1 MSEFRIHHHASE
13 LLNLLGASTGDGPEV
28 YAEMLTKNL
37 TPYVTTQVS
46 AHAAKRKIAE
56 TSTTPR
62 DFLRKY
68 DELKSKNVRE
78 LDPLVY
84 MLSRLA
90 EDKQMLTFL
99 EKNSKDR
106 GRARLGA
113 IASGAKASALAA
125 AEAVLDSV
133 PASGTMSQH
142 EVNELRTKLA
152 TVTSSASQ
160 SGSSPEAVL
169 KALREK
175 QAKRTGNLPPT
186 PSWVKERPYLS
197 RDYVTET
204 SIINSSTVPM
214 TVGTLPL
221 PMQELAIVED
231 LLFLMMGVEGKYLLV
246 KPLKDKFSPRSF
258 TIDKTLEISML
269 ELVQRMLPV
278 CSHYSTICR
287 FMEDKSSFEHGLV
300 NHALCAAMRTLLKE
314 YLILVA
320 QLEHQF
326 RLGQLSLQKLWFY
339 IQPCMRTM
347 EILSSIAVA
356 IDKGSCKGGSVLTL
370 LHEKTV
376 GYTGDSKSQDLC
388 LFLTQAACVPYF
400 DILEQWIY
408 KGIISDP
415 YSEFLVAEHG
425 SVQKEK
431 VTEDYNDAYWEQ
443 RYTVVRE
450 NIPIFLEKVAHKIL
464 STGKYLNVIRQ
475 CGQNV
480 QCPNADEIIYTL
492 HEREYVDK
500 IEKAYS
506 YASKTLLDLLMDDR
520 ALMARLRSIK
530 HYFLMDLG
538 DFFVQFMDLAEDEMR
553 KNMDDIMPSRL
564 ENLLELALRTITANS
579 DPYKDDLRVDLLPY
593 DLITQLFR
601 ILSVAYDS
609 RGATAYNQDPTELQ
623 ISGLEAFS
631 FDYEVKWPVSLIL
644 SKKALTK
651 YQMLFRHLFYA
662 RHVERQLCNVWV
674 SNKRAKQF
682 TLNSSHWYA
691 AAFALRQRMLHFVQT
706 YEHYMM
712 FEVLEPSWHVME
724 KSLKTVTNIDG
735 VLENHNDFLDRCLKD
750 CMLTNPELL
759 KVVSKLMLVCV
770 TFTNCMQRFTQSASV
785 ESQETDAPGVSPM
798 NKKGP
803 PPGEQE
809 KKKTTFKI
817 VSEHVDQMISGEDFE
832 RTIQNF
838 DNNFSLHLMD
848 LLEKL
853 SHYSTMDCEHQMLNI
868 IARLDHNGYYTAQ
881 LEKKAAAQDA
891 SALSGPMA
899 SKTSTKSSSSLLS
912 ASAENVAGDVPSTSA
927 QMRSAAS
934 LDQLPGSSRGTKSSA
949 KPTSLPDLSD
959 SKGTKK

>member
-13 LLNLLGASTGDGPEV
+13 LLNLLGASSGNGPEV
-28 YAEMLTKNL
+28 YAEILTKNL

-84 MLSRLA
+84 LLSRLA

-106 GRARLGA
+106 YRARVEA
-113 IASGAKASALAA
+113 ITSGAKIGSAAA
-125 AEAVLDSV
+125 AEAILDSI

-152 TVTSSASQ
+152 TVTSSAGQ
-160 SGSSPEAVL
+160 SGSNPEAVL

-175 QAKRTGNLPPT
+175 QAKRAGNLPPT
-186 PSWVKERPYLS
+186 PSWVSQRPYLS

-204 SIINSSTVPM
+204 SVVNSSTVPIS
-214 TVGTLPL
+214 VGTLPL

-231 LLFLMMGVEGKYLLV
+231 LLFLMMGIEGKYLLV
-246 KPLKDKFSPRSF
+246 KPLKDKFNPRSF
-258 TIDKTLEISML
+258 TIDKTLETSML
-269 ELVQRMLPV
+269 ELVQRILPV

-287 FMEDKSSFEHGLV
+287 FMEGKSSFEHGLV

-339 IQPCMRTM
+339 VQPCLRTM
-347 EILSSIAVA
+347 EILSSIVMA
-356 IDKGSCKGGSVLTL
+356 IDKASCKGGAVLTL

-376 GYTGDSKSQDLC
+376 GYTGDTKSQDLC

-492 HEREYVDK
+492 HEREYVEK
-500 IEKAYS
+500 IEKAYG
-506 YASKTLLDLLMDDR
+506 YASKTLLDLLMDER
-520 ALMARLRSIK
+520 ALMDRLRSIK

-538 DFFVQFMDLAEDEMR
+538 DFFVQFMDLAEDEMK

-564 ENLLELALRTITANS
+564 ENLLELALRTSTANS

-609 RGATAYNQDPTELQ
+609 RGATTYNQDPTELQ

-631 FDYEVKWPVSLIL
+631 FDYVVKWPVSLIL

-674 SNKRAKQF
+674 SNKRAKLF

-712 FEVLEPSWHVME
+712 FEVLEPSWHLME
-724 KSLKTVTNIDG
+724 KSFKTVTNIDG

-770 TFTNCMQRFTQSASV
+770 TFTNCMQRFTQSATV
-785 ESQETDAPGVSPM
+785 ESQEIIAPGVGVMS
-798 NKKGP
+798 KKGP
-803 PPGEQE
+803 PPDEQE
-809 KKKTTFKI
+809 KKKATVKVI
-817 VSEHVDQMISGEDFE
+817 SEHVDQMISGEDFE

-853 SHYSTMDCEHQMLNI
+853 SHYSTIDCEHQMLNI
-868 IARLDHNGYYTAQ
+868 IARLDHNGFYTAQ

-891 SALSGPMA
+891 G
-899 SKTSTKSSSSLLS
+899 LS
-912 ASAENVAGDVPSTSA
+912 ASQAPIKSAAETATGDFSSGSA
-927 QMRSAAS
+927 QMRSVAS
-934 LDQLPGSSRGTKSSA
+934 SDHLSPDSSRSSRLST
-949 KPTSLPDLSD
+949 KPTSLPDLSNG
-959 SKGTKK
+959 KAARK

>member
-1 MSEFRIHHHASE
+1 MISHEFQNHRLANIKR
-13 LLNLLGASTGDGPEV
+13 ASTGDGPEV

-37 TPYVTTQVS
+37 TP
-46 AHAAKRKIAE
+46 
-56 TSTTPR
+56 
-62 DFLRKY
+62 
-68 DELKSKNVRE
+68 VRE

-84 MLSRLA
+84 LLSRLA

-106 GRARLGA
+106 SKAHLVA
-113 IASGAKASALAA
+113 ISSGAKSSALAKA
-125 AEAVLDSV
+125 DAIQDII
-133 PASGTMSQH
+133 PASGPMSQH
-142 EVNELRTKLA
+142 ELNELRTKLA
-152 TVTSSASQ
+152 SVTSSAGQ

-186 PSWVKERPYLS
+186 PSWVSERPYLS
-197 RDYVTET
+197 RDYV
-204 SIINSSTVPM
+204 SGPGISQSTPPVS
-214 TVGTLPL
+214 VGTLPL

-246 KPLKDKFSPRSF
+246 KPLKDKYSARSF
-258 TIDKTLEISML
+258 TIDKTLEITLL
-269 ELVQRMLPV
+269 ELVQRILPV

-287 FMEDKSSFEHGLV
+287 FMEAKSSFEHGLV

-356 IDKGSCKGGSVLTL
+356 IDKGSCKGGAVLTL

-376 GYTGDSKSQDLC
+376 GYTGDRKSQDLC

-415 YSEFLVAEHG
+415 YSEVA
-425 SVQKEK
+425 Q
-431 VTEDYNDAYWEQ
+431 N
-443 RYTVVRE
+443 
-450 NIPIFLEKVAHKIL
+450 IL
-464 STGKYLNVIRQ
+464 STGKYLNVFRQ

-492 HEREYVDK
+492 NEREYVEK

-506 YASKTLLDLLMDDR
+506 YASKTLLDLLMDER

-538 DFFVQFMDLAEDEMR
+538 DFFVQFMDLAEDEMK

-564 ENLLELALRTITANS
+564 ETLLELALRTSTANN

-609 RGATAYNQDPTELQ
+609 K
-623 ISGLEAFS
+623 GLEAFS
-631 FDYEVKWPVSLIL
+631 FDYVVKWPVSLIL

-682 TLNSSHWYA
+682 TLNSSPWYA

-750 CMLTNPELL
+750 CMLTNIELL

-770 TFTNCMQRFTQSASV
+770 TFTNCMQVVF
-785 ESQETDAPGVSPM
+785 D
-798 NKKGP
+798 
-803 PPGEQE
+803 
-809 KKKTTFKI
+809 
-817 VSEHVDQMISGEDFE
+817 HVDQMISGEDFE
-832 RTIQNF
+832 RTVQNF
-838 DNNFSLHLMD
+838 DNNFSRHLMD

-853 SHYSTMDCEHQMLNI
+853 SHYSTTDCEHQMLNI

-881 LEKKAAAQDA
+881 LEKYVAEES
-891 SALSGPMA
+891 SALNGSSDP
-899 SKTSTKSSSSLLS
+899 KTETKSSSSLLS
-912 ASAENVAGDVPSTSA
+912 ASVDNLADVPA
-927 QMRSAAS
+927 HLRSAVP
-934 LDQLPGSSRGTKSSA
+934 LDQLQNGQSY
-949 KPTSLPDLSD
+949 
-959 SKGTKK
+959 

>member
-1 MSEFRIHHHASE
+1 MSEFRIHHHVSE
-13 LLNLLGASTGDGPEV
+13 LLSLLGASSGDGPEV
-28 YAEMLTKNL
+28 YAEILTKNL

-106 GRARLGA
+106 YRARLGA
-113 IASGAKASALAA
+113 ITSGAKINASAA
-125 AEAVLDSV
+125 AEAVLDSL

-160 SGSSPEAVL
+160 SGSNPEAVL

-175 QAKRTGNLPPT
+175 QAKRAGNLPPT
-186 PSWVKERPYLS
+186 PSWVSQRPYLS
-197 RDYVTET
+197 RDYVTEA
-204 SIINSSTVPM
+204 SVINSSTVPM
-214 TVGTLPL
+214 SVGTLPL

-246 KPLKDKFSPRSF
+246 KPLKDKFNPRSF
-258 TIDKTLEISML
+258 TIDKTLEMSML
-269 ELVQRMLPV
+269 ELVQRILPV

-287 FMEDKSSFEHGLV
+287 FMEGKSSFEHGLV

-339 IQPCMRTM
+339 VQPCLRTM
-347 EILSSIAVA
+347 EILSSIVVA
-356 IDKGSCKGGSVLTL
+356 IDKGSCKGGAVLTL

-376 GYTGDSKSQDLC
+376 GFTGDSKSQDLS

-408 KGIISDP
+408 KGIINDP

-431 VTEDYNDAYWEQ
+431 LTEDYNDAYWEQ

-492 HEREYVDK
+492 NEREYVEK

-520 ALMARLRSIK
+520 ALMDRLRSIK

-538 DFFVQFMDLAEDEMR
+538 DFFVQFMDLAEDEMK

-564 ENLLELALRTITANS
+564 ENLLELALRTSTANN

-609 RGATAYNQDPTELQ
+609 KGTTSYNQDPTELQ

-631 FDYEVKWPVSLIL
+631 FDYVVKWPVSLIL

-674 SNKRAKQF
+674 SNKRAKLF

-724 KSLKTVTNIDG
+724 KSFKTVTNIDG

-770 TFTNCMQRFTQSASV
+770 TFTNCMQRFTQSATV
-785 ESQETDAPGVSPM
+785 ESQETDAPGLSVM

-803 PPGEQE
+803 PLNEQE
-809 KKKTTFKI
+809 KKKTTVKVI
-817 VSEHVDQMISGEDFE
+817 SEHVDQMISGEDFE

-853 SHYSTMDCEHQMLNI
+853 SHYSTIDCEHQMLNI
-868 IARLDHNGYYTAQ
+868 IARLDHNGFYTAQ
-881 LEKKAAAQDA
+881 LEKKAAAQGQDSVA
-891 SALSGPMA
+891 PTGLSV
-899 SKTSTKSSSSLLS
+899 SKTQT
-912 ASAENVAGDVPSTSA
+912 DDITSVLA

-934 LDQLPGSSRGTKSSA
+934 SEQLGPDSSLISRLAA
-949 KPTSLPDLSD
+949 KPTSLPDS
-959 SKGTKK
+959 SNGNAPKKIP

>member
-1 MSEFRIHHHASE
+1 MSEFRIHHHVSE
-13 LLNLLGASTGDGPEV
+13 LLSLLGASTGDGPEV
-28 YAEMLTKNL
+28 YAEILTKNL

-62 DFLRKY
+62 DFLKKY

-99 EKNSKDR
+99 EKNTKDR
-106 GRARLGA
+106 SRARVGA
-113 IASGAKASALAA
+113 LASGSKTSAIAA

-133 PASGTMSQH
+133 PASGTMTQL

-175 QAKRTGNLPPT
+175 QARRTGNLPPT
-186 PSWVKERPYLS
+186 PSWVSERPYLS
-197 RDYVTET
+197 RDYVTAGLTT
-204 SIINSSTVPM
+204 SSAVPVS
-214 TVGTLPL
+214 VGTLPL

-246 KPLKDKFSPRSF
+246 KPLKDKFSARSF

-269 ELVQRMLPV
+269 ELVQRILPV

-287 FMEDKSSFEHGLV
+287 FIEGKSSFEHGIV
-300 NHALCAAMRTLLKE
+300 NHALCAAMKTLLKE

-356 IDKGSCKGGSVLTL
+356 IDKGSCKGGAVLTL

-431 VTEDYNDAYWEQ
+431 LTEDYNDAYWEQ

-492 HEREYVDK
+492 HEREYVEK

-506 YASKTLLDLLMDDR
+506 YASKTLLDLLMDDQ

-538 DFFVQFMDLAEDEMR
+538 DFFVQFMDLAEDEMK

-564 ENLLELALRTITANS
+564 ENLLELALRTSTANS

-609 RGATAYNQDPTELQ
+609 RGATSYNQDPTELQ

-631 FDYEVKWPVSLIL
+631 FDYVVKWPVSLIL

-712 FEVLEPSWHVME
+712 FEVLEPSWHLME

-798 NKKGP
+798 NKRGP

-809 KKKTTFKI
+809 KKKTTFKV
-817 VSEHVDQMISGEDFE
+817 VSDHVDQMISGEDFE

-838 DNNFSLHLMD
+838 DSNFALHLMD

-853 SHYSTMDCEHQMLNI
+853 SHYSTIDCEHQMLNI

-881 LEKKAAAQDA
+881 LEKRAAGQDT
-891 SALSGPMA
+891 SGPPTP
-899 SKTSTKSSSSLLS
+899 KTPTKSSSSLS
-912 ASAENVAGDVPSTSA
+912 AAAEN

-934 LDQLPGSSRGTKSSA
+934 LDQLPDSSRALKYSL
-949 KPTSLPDLSD
+949 KPPSLPDMSD
-959 SKGTKK
+959 GKGTKK

>member
-1 MSEFRIHHHASE
+1 MSEFRIHHHVSQ
-13 LLNLLGASTGDGPEV
+13 LLGLLGASTGDGPEV

-46 AHAAKRKIAE
+46 AHAAKKKIAE
-56 TSTTPR
+56 TSSTPR
-62 DFLRKY
+62 DFLKKY

-84 MLSRLA
+84 LLSRLA

-106 GRARLGA
+106 SKAHLVA
-113 IASGAKASALAA
+113 ISSGAKSSVIAKAD
-125 AEAVLDSV
+125 AVQDII
-133 PASGTMSQH
+133 PPSGPMSQH
-142 EVNELRTKLA
+142 ELNELRTKLA
-152 TVTSSASQ
+152 SVTSSNSQ

-175 QAKRTGNLPPT
+175 QARRTGNLPPT
-186 PSWVKERPYLS
+186 PSWVTERPYLS
-197 RDYVTET
+197 RDYV
-204 SIINSSTVPM
+204 SGAGSSHATPPVS
-214 TVGTLPL
+214 VGTLPL

-246 KPLKDKFSPRSF
+246 KPLKDKYSARSF
-258 TIDKTLEISML
+258 TIDKTLEITLL
-269 ELVQRMLPV
+269 ELVQRILPV
-278 CSHYSTICR
+278 CSNYSTICR
-287 FMEDKSSFEHGLV
+287 FMEAKSSFEHGLV

-347 EILSSIAVA
+347 EILSSISVA
-356 IDKGSCKGGSVLTL
+356 IDKGSCKGGAVLTL

-376 GYTGDSKSQDLC
+376 GYTGDRKSQDLC

-425 SVQKEK
+425 SIQKEK

-450 NIPIFLEKVAHKIL
+450 NIPVFLEKVAQNIL
-464 STGKYLNVIRQ
+464 STGKYLNVFRQ

-492 HEREYVDK
+492 NEREYVEK

-506 YASKTLLDLLMDDR
+506 YASKTLLDLLMDER

-538 DFFVQFMDLAEDEMR
+538 DFFVQFMDLAEDEMK

-564 ENLLELALRTITANS
+564 ETLLELALRTSTANN

-609 RGATAYNQDPTELQ
+609 KGTTTYNQDPTELQ

-631 FDYEVKWPVSLIL
+631 FDYVVKWPVSLIL

-682 TLNSSHWYA
+682 TLNSSPWYA

-735 VLENHNDFLDRCLKD
+735 VLEKHNDFLDRCLKD
-750 CMLTNPELL
+750 CMLTNIELL

-785 ESQETDAPGVSPM
+785 ESQETDATGVSPM
-798 NKKGP
+798 SKKGP

-809 KKKTTFKI
+809 KRKTTAKVVFD
-817 VSEHVDQMISGEDFE
+817 HVDQMISGEDFE

-838 DNNFSLHLMD
+838 DNNFSRHLMD

-853 SHYSTMDCEHQMLNI
+853 SHYSTTDCEHQMLNI

-881 LEKKAAAQDA
+881 LEKYVAQE
-891 SALSGPMA
+891 SGALSGSSE
-899 SKTSTKSSSSLLS
+899 SKTAIKSPSSLLS
-912 ASAENVAGDVPSTSA
+912 ASVDNLADVPIVPAHLRSTV
-927 QMRSAAS
+927 S
-934 LDQLPGSSRGTKSSA
+934 LDQLQNGQSYLA

-959 SKGTKK
+959 GRAKKK